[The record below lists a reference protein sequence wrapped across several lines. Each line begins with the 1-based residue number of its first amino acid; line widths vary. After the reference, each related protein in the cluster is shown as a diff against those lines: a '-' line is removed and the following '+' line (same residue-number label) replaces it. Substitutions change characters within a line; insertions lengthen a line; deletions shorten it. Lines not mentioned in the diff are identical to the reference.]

1 MIADEAYEQVE
12 EPENYFV
19 SMTDMMT
26 GLVFIFI
33 ILMMYYAL
41 QFKVTTSKFTDVAA
55 ERASIIEQIR
65 TELQKRGVQ
74 VTIAENNSVLRLKDD
89 VLFDSG
95 QAELKPE
102 GRANVEKLA
111 ASLRVVLPCYTDTA
125 RALRVTN
132 CRATLHRVEALFIEG
147 HTDTD
152 AFQGPGMVDNLDL
165 SAKRAA
171 NVYRLLK
178 RADAAL
184 GQVCTQREGRCIPV
198 LSVSGYGADRP
209 VNGDFADKAHN
220 RRIDLR
226 LVMLTPPTD
235 IGELGP
241 RVAKPAPR

>member
-1 MIADEAYEQVE
+1 MIVDEAYEQVE

-55 ERASIIEQIR
+55 ERASIVEQIR
-65 TELQKRGVQ
+65 EELQKRGVQ

-95 QAELKPE
+95 QADVKPE
-102 GRANVEKLA
+102 GRTNVGKLA
-111 ASLRVVLPCYTDTA
+111 ESLRAVLPCYTDTA
-125 RALRVTN
+125 PTLRAGR
-132 CRATLHRVEALFIEG
+132 CRPTVHRVEALFIEG

-178 RADAAL
+178 GADGTL
-184 GQVCTQREGRCIPV
+184 SQVCTLREGRCIPV

-209 VNGDFADKAHN
+209 VNGDFNDKAHN

-235 IGELGP
+235 TADLGT
-241 RVAKPAPR
+241 RVAKPVTR